1 MDLLDLGPRRLRD
14 LPTPVQVFQVQA
26 ERCDRRATD
35 RARIVDTN
43 ESLDGVRMRPD
54 LVIQKNGR
62 TVAVADVK
70 YRRTDDIGDFQQP
83 VNDTGICGL
92 TSNPASESSSVTTI
106 STKRS
111 KTRSMRTVKAR
122 PTMCPSSS
130 RRERN
135 DRRRFASQYAGSQC
149 AVR

>member
-83 VNDTGICGL
+83 VNDTG
-92 TSNPASESSSVTTI
+92 T
-106 STKRS
+106 
-111 KTRSMRTVKAR
+111 
-122 PTMCPSSS
+122 
-130 RRERN
+130 
-135 DRRRFASQYAGSQC
+135 AG
-149 AVR
+149 